1 MPPVVVR
8 VTDVLPPLQEILP
21 GEADAE
27 IAAGCEMVPDAIPV
41 QPFASVT
48 VYEYAPA
55 DAVND
60 PVPV

>member
-1 MPPVVVR
+1 M
-8 VTDVLPPLQEILP
+8 LP

-27 IAAGCEMVPDAIPV
+27 ITAGCEMVPDATPV

-48 VYEYAPA
+48 VYEYEPA